1 MFLVIVIVVIVLI
14 VLAYKGVFSKPQP
27 CKHCG
32 KELKGTE
39 QKRFWGGG
47 TVGLLYGETD
57 VPVQEGFVLCQDCC
71 NKIHRDLLS
80 FAETSWSYSD
90 YTNYLEWEEQT
101 KEERSFF
108 EPDIVYGKSYDKLMI
123 DQERGLFCIG
133 SDKKK
138 DLVLRFEDLV
148 EYDVNFEP
156 KEYKEGFFGDK
167 VIGNEY
173 IKITSRIPALILNK
187 TLCSDVKYAV
197 KVSGIINPKYGYEY
211 SDEFFEIIR
220 IFSICAY
227 LGENKKYNQQ
237 SSGNSE
243 TNMQQIGELQKALAL
258 FMFDDIN
265 EVTEEALKQQ
275 RNTLI
280 KAFHPD
286 NNTSNEAYSQKI
298 NAAYEL
304 LHSYIRN

>member
-39 QKRFWGGG
+39 QKSFSGISSMRF
-47 TVGLLYGETD
+47 LYGETEA
-57 VPVQEGFVLCQDCC
+57 PVSESFVLCQDCY
-71 NKIHRDLLS
+71 NKIHPQLRT
-80 FAETSWSYSD
+80 FAGVEWTYND
-90 YTNYLEWEEQT
+90 YKNYLEWEEQT
-101 KEERSFF
+101 KEERSLFK
-108 EPDIVYGKSYDKLMI
+108 PDIEYGEFRSELKI
-123 DQERGLFCIG
+123 DQERGLFSIG
-133 SDKKK
+133 SGKNGG
-138 DLVLRFEDLV
+138 LVLRFEDLI
-148 EYDVNFEP
+148 EYDINFEP
-156 KEYKEGFFGDK
+156 KEYKEGFLNDKIIGD
-167 VIGNEY
+167 EY
-173 IKITSRIPALILNK
+173 IKITTKVPALLLTNTLYSDAKYKAKVKGIL
-187 TLCSDVKYAV
+187 
-197 KVSGIINPKYGYEY
+197 NPKYGFEF
-211 SDEFFEIIR
+211 SDEFYNIIR

-227 LGENKKYNQQ
+227 LAANKNSSQQTNEN
-237 SSGNSE
+237 
-243 TNMQQIGELQKALAL
+243 NMQNIGELQKALAL

-265 EVTEEALKQQ
+265 EVTEEALEQQ